1 MRVHWGQASSV
12 GQIARYK
19 LDHALL
25 GPIFELATRTGN
37 QYAIPLGNQ
46 SYFSILHAGEN
57 CLLLRTLRTFLLV
70 THLSL
75 LLVIVA
81 TSFYKVKLKWD
92 RRKYL
97 VHDVDLGLDLEIFD
111 LIDLV
116 KAHVAVKR
124 GSNDREHLLLD
135 FGERD
140 DLLVAHH
147 TVLAV
152 LSLVLLSQSQLFI

>member
-1 MRVHWGQASSV
+1 MESLAVVDRVRVHALKLRRFLWEDCCGGQMRVHWGQASSV

-81 TSFYKVKLKWD
+81 TSF
-92 RRKYL
+92 
-97 VHDVDLGLDLEIFD
+97 
-111 LIDLV
+111 
-116 KAHVAVKR
+116 
-124 GSNDREHLLLD
+124 
-135 FGERD
+135 
-140 DLLVAHH
+140 
-147 TVLAV
+147 
-152 LSLVLLSQSQLFI
+152 